1 MISTIKRSR
10 ERYEWYSNPEV
21 VYNLLGVI
29 HSREVVFLSKVKGV
43 MTARYNFAHY
53 ANILRSHM
61 NYWNFFKK
69 EYNVYY
75 SLAQYNPIMRFS
87 YSLQQRPKDIAV
99 FNDSIYDR
107 TVGFDWG
114 LDFDGLS
121 IEDYDDAY
129 NDCKLVKG
137 LFDKYKLP
145 YTLKWSGGAG
155 FHLKVP
161 CSALPN
167 KSYHP
172 DDEDNIYEYLKHV
185 TELLNFKYEL
195 KSLDMGI
202 YDPRRIWKADY
213 SYTCENGTI
222 VLPLTDEQFERFSV
236 ELVSFSNVVRMP
248 IRNRGDLCREGAHG
262 AFKRLLKEELGVS
275 L

>member
-1 MISTIKRSR
+1 
-10 ERYEWYSNPEV
+10 
-21 VYNLLGVI
+21 
-29 HSREVVFLSKVKGV
+29 
-43 MTARYNFAHY
+43 
-53 ANILRSHM
+53 
-61 NYWNFFKK
+61 
-69 EYNVYY
+69 
-75 SLAQYNPIMRFS
+75 
-87 YSLQQRPKDIAV
+87 
-99 FNDSIYDR
+99 
-107 TVGFDWG
+107 
-114 LDFDGLS
+114 
-121 IEDYDDAY
+121 
-129 NDCKLVKG
+129 
-137 LFDKYKLP
+137 
-145 YTLKWSGGAG
+145 
-155 FHLKVP
+155 LKVP